1 MTCCEP
7 WPFGVWPL
15 PAGEG
20 VGGEAAV
27 HQGDVGQVLGVWQ
40 VRVVGPQLS
49 RVQLPLKN
57 TVVSLYN
64 RCLFKNVDRPLPF
77 IFFEV
82 CDKMFNT
89 KKNLWTTTSDQY
101 KFPRNKYSKY
111 NHEQTPVDFSLTL
124 VNKDLH

>member
-1 MTCCEP
+1 M
-7 WPFGVWPL
+7 WPL

-27 HQGDVGQVLGVWQ
+27 HQGDVGQVLGVRQ

-64 RCLFKNVDRPLPF
+64 RCLYDIQHSGLPL
-77 IFFEV
+77 
-82 CDKMFNT
+82 
-89 KKNLWTTTSDQY
+89 Q
-101 KFPRNKYSKY
+101 
-111 NHEQTPVDFSLTL
+111 
-124 VNKDLH
+124 